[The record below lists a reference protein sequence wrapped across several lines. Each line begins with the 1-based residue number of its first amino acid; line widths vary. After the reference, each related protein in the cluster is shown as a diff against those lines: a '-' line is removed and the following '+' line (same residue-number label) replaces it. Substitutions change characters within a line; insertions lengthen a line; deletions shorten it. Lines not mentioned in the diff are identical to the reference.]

1 MLLVTAS
8 RFARAAAALLLVA
21 PFVLSAPAP
30 LSAASFYV
38 PTLPGLVQDKNHP
51 VNIYAGHLLSDPSGS
66 FATPSKQVLG
76 HLYFVLL
83 KARRTAD
90 KERLIIWFNG
100 GPGCSSFD
108 GLMMEVGPWR
118 IDGKGGLKMVEGG
131 WDEYAHVL
139 YLDQPVGTGFS
150 YASTDNYVK
159 ELDQARTLVVS
170 AHVNQF
176 LTNFYEV
183 FPEMRRV
190 DTYLAG
196 ESFAGQYIPY
206 VASGILKTTLLK
218 TPLKGIAIGNGWID
232 PIAQYPAYYDF
243 ARASG
248 LVTAGSNADKKA
260 KKALETCYETLNT
273 LNKTRD
279 FIPVNVDN
287 CDIMNE
293 VGRELLQVVNGE
305 TRCVNVYDVRLSDTY
320 PSCGMNWPP
329 DLHSVTDYL
338 RRRDVVSA
346 LHATDKSEAWT
357 ECQGS
362 VYSSFELKTSPA
374 SVTLLPSILDQIPV
388 MLFAGD
394 QDFICNYM
402 GIEKLIDNLEW
413 KGAKGMQGAP
423 VLPWVLNGTEAGF
436 WTTARNL
443 TYVKISG
450 ASHMVGFDVPMAAH
464 DMMLRFMGV
473 DLSLATAGLPARL
486 PSSVG
491 DDVRLGVLTPPTPST
506 DSSAPTSTT
515 TVEQDKA
522 RWEAYYNAGSAALV
536 LVLVLLAIGLF
547 FLYRSRRK
555 QGAPGVKL
563 SREND
568 FAEETIPLHDN
579 IHLNGRDDEIETRQ
593 RKGKGREGAPAPASR
608 SVLGEAIF
616 DAGGSDEDEDEDED
630 EDDRNHSHNRGF
642 QDE

>member
-1 MLLVTAS
+1 MVCIDAS
-8 RFARAAAALLLVA
+8 RFARAAAALLLAA
-21 PFVLSAPAP
+21 PFALSAPAP

-38 PTLPGLVQDKNHP
+38 PTLPGLTQDKNHP
-51 VNIYAGHLLSDPSGS
+51 VNIYAGHLLSDPTSKVP
-66 FATPSKQVLG
+66 TPAKQVLG

-118 IDGKGGLKMVEGG
+118 VDGKGGLKMVEGG

-139 YLDQPVGTGFS
+139 YIDQPVGTGYS
-150 YASTDNYVK
+150 YTSTDNYVH
-159 ELDQARTLVVS
+159 ELDQVS

-176 LTNFYEV
+176 LINFYEV
-183 FPEMRRV
+183 FPELQHV

-206 VASGILKTTLLK
+206 IADGILKTTQLP
-218 TPLKGIAIGNGWID
+218 TPLKGLAIGNGWID
-232 PIAQYPAYYDF
+232 PRAQYPAYYDF
-243 ARASG
+243 AIESG
-248 LVTAGSNADKKA
+248 LVTAGSQIDGKA
-260 KKALETCYETLNT
+260 KAALESCTKALNQ
-273 LNKTRD
+273 TRE
-279 FIPVNVDN
+279 FIPVNVPG
-287 CDIMNE
+287 CDIMND

-329 DLHSVTDYL
+329 DLHAVTDYL

-346 LHATDKSEAWT
+346 LHATDKSESWT
-357 ECQGS
+357 ECQGT
-362 VYSSFELKTSPA
+362 VYSEMQLKTSPA
-374 SVTLLPSILDQIPV
+374 SITLLPGLLDKIPV
-388 MLFAGD
+388 LLFAGD
-394 QDFICNYM
+394 QDFICNHI
-402 GIEKLIDNLEW
+402 GIEKLVDNLEW
-413 KGAKGMQGAP
+413 KGGKGMQGAP
-423 VLPWVLNGTEAGF
+423 ALPWKLNGTEAGF
-436 WTTARNL
+436 WTTARDL
-443 TYVKISG
+443 TYVKVSG
-450 ASHMVGFDVPMAAH
+450 ASHMVGFDLPMVAH

-473 DLSLATAGLPARL
+473 DLSLATTGLPARL

-491 DDVRLGVLTPPTPST
+491 NDVRLGVTTPAATSAA
-506 DSSAPTSTT
+506 DSSAPTSTIT
-515 TVEQDKA
+515 AEQDKA
-522 RWEAYYNAGSAALV
+522 RWEAYYNAGSAALA

-547 FLYRSRRK
+547 FLFRSRRS
-555 QGAPGVKL
+555 QPSTGVKL
-563 SREND
+563 SRETE

-579 IHLNGRDDEIETRQ
+579 IHMNGRDDEVETRQ
-593 RKGKGREGAPAPASR
+593 RKGKGREGAPSK

-616 DAGGSDEDEDEDED
+616 DVGDSDEEEDD
-630 EDDRNHSHNRGF
+630 DDRNHSHNKGY